1 MRFNTRKTIL
11 AGLFA
16 SLICVGA
23 FLKVPLLFVPMTL
36 QFFFVNFAILFEE
49 RRYGILSVAAY
60 LLLGLCGLPVF
71 AGGGGISYVLNP
83 TFGYLLGFLLS
94 AAVTGPLKARVAKTI
109 PGYFLLSML
118 NIFIVH
124 LLGVLYYYGLSNFYL
139 GSPIS
144 LSKLVVAGSL
154 VFLPNDALSGA
165 LSSYLAVKMEGVA
178 GARRAA

>member
-1 MRFNTRKTIL
+1 MRLNTRKTIL
-11 AGLFA
+11 AGLFT

-71 AGGGGISYVLNP
+71 SGGGGISYVLSP
-83 TFGYLLGFLLS
+83 TFGYLLGFLL
-94 AAVTGPLKARVAKTI
+94 AAVVSGTLKARMAQTL
-109 PGYFLLSML
+109 PARLFLSAL
-118 NIFIVH
+118 NILTVH
-124 LLGVLYYYGLSNFYL
+124 LLGVLYYYCLSNFYL

-144 LSKLVVAGSL
+144 LSELVVVGSL
-154 VFLPNDALSGA
+154 IFLPNDALSGA
-165 LSSYLAVKMEGVA
+165 LSSYLAVKMEGIA

>member
-36 QFFFVNFAILFEE
+36 QFFFVNFAVLFEE

-71 AGGGGISYVLNP
+71 AGGGGISYILNP
-83 TFGYLLGFLLS
+83 TFGYLIGFLLS
-94 AAVTGPLKARVAKTI
+94 AAVTGTLKTRVAHTV
-109 PGYFLLSML
+109 PAYLFLSLL
-118 NIFIVH
+118 NILTVH
-124 LLGVLYYYGLSNFYL
+124 GCGLAYFYCLSNYYL

-144 LSKLVVAGSL
+144 LLKLVVVGSL

-165 LSSYLAVKMEGVA
+165 LSSYLAVKMEGIA